1 MTNNNICPK
10 CSSNM
15 VQHPSLLS
23 MPFGSSQKMMTT
35 TNDDDNATMN
45 VNIEDQ
51 DANFTFR
58 FYSCSKCGYTEFYLA
73 DKGKRIRNQLLLR
86 SQKKR
91 MQSKSLFSTL
101 IVYFSDNFPK
111 CHYLSYIDKIL

>member
-1 MTNNNICPK
+1 MFFKYGAT
-10 CSSNM
+10 S
-15 VQHPSLLS
+15 SLLS

-58 FYSCSKCGYTEFYLA
+58 FYSCSKCGY
-73 DKGKRIRNQLLLR
+73 RRRNQLLLR

>member
-1 MTNNNICPK
+1 MKHILQQLYMTNNNICQK

-15 VQHPSLLS
+15 VKHPSLLS
-23 MPFGSSQKMMTT
+23 MAFASSQKMMPTT
-35 TNDDDNATMN
+35 TDDNATLN

-73 DKGKRIRNQLLLR
+73 DKEKRI
-86 SQKKR
+86 
-91 MQSKSLFSTL
+91 
-101 IVYFSDNFPK
+101 
-111 CHYLSYIDKIL
+111 

>member
-1 MTNNNICPK
+1 
-10 CSSNM
+10 M

-58 FYSCSKCGYTEFYLA
+58 FYSWQQMWIY
-73 DKGKRIRNQLLLR
+73 R
-86 SQKKR
+86 
-91 MQSKSLFSTL
+91 
-101 IVYFSDNFPK
+101 V
-111 CHYLSYIDKIL
+111 LSC